1 MTWGFE
7 EIGDLGRSQDMA
19 DADADPNDTTGEY
32 DLGMNFQLCETER
45 DQDGNPLPNLRNL

>member
-7 EIGDLGRSQDMA
+7 EIGDLGRSQDM
-19 DADADPNDTTGEY
+19 ADADPNDTTGEY

>member
-1 MTWGFE
+1 M
-7 EIGDLGRSQDMA
+7 GDLGRSQDM
-19 DADADPNDTTGEY
+19 ADADPNDTTGEY